1 MSDAL
6 PANARKCARCGRT
19 IVPRGEEP
27 ARYCAVCGYR
37 LTPLHVEVD
46 LALTG
51 TSKTAGTA
59 IAALIFG
66 LLALIP
72 VCGVLPGLVA
82 IGLGISAGQ
91 RISAS
96 GGRLGGQGLAVAG
109 IVLGVIGCL
118 IGTLTCI
125 GLG

>member
-1 MSDAL
+1 MSDAV
-6 PANARKCARCGRT
+6 PGSARKCARCGRS
-19 IVPRGEEP
+19 IAPRREGP
-27 ARYCAVCGYR
+27 ACYCPVCGFR
-37 LTPLHVEVD
+37 LTPLHVEVN

-51 TSKTAGTA
+51 APKTAATA
-59 IAALIFG
+59 IAALVFG
-66 LLALIP
+66 LLAFIP
-72 VCGVLPGLVA
+72 MCGVPLGLVA

-91 RISAS
+91 RISVS

-118 IGTLTCI
+118 LWTLTCI